1 MDSSKSKNL
10 LQKIRSKYIIQR
22 ILGNLKKKSSL
33 EILKVNNALRTRL
46 NLTIN
51 DYKNFSEIYSS
62 IEIEIIPEK
71 NKYGKFIKIKKIKK
85 MRNISIY
92 ILIIIKKKQKK

>member
-22 ILGNLKKKSSL
+22 ILDNLKKKSSL

-51 DYKNFSEIYSS
+51 DYKNYSEIYSS

>member
-51 DYKNFSEIYSS
+51 DYKNYSEIYSS

-71 NKYGKFIKIKKIKK
+71 NKYGKFI
-85 MRNISIY
+85 
-92 ILIIIKKKQKK
+92 IIK